1 MVIEYNSNY
10 YIFIKLIFI
19 LIKMTIQDSEI
30 KVNKADSNYL
40 NKQQQSGGLFLG
52 FVFVL
57 MLSSILAL
65 ALWVNQISSANDY
78 NITGYEERISLLE
91 EQLSIVDSVNTDS
104 MTGIASQLQFLDK
117 EIRKLWDLSN
127 KRNKVKIQETETV
140 VIDLKNRFQILQNT
154 ATELEK
160 LANLN
165 GASIQNQSKR
175 VQTIESSNK
184 SLPQLR
190 KDIQSLNTDI
200 LLMEES
206 LQAFNNYR
214 KQNNAVILQLQN
226 EIRLLNSSLIE
237 INKSFKENH
246 NSSVQED
253 TIE

>member
-1 MVIEYNSNY
+1 
-10 YIFIKLIFI
+10 
-19 LIKMTIQDSEI
+19 MTIQDSEI

-78 NITGYEERISLLE
+78 NISGYEERISLLE

-165 GASIQNQSKR
+165 GTSIQNQSKR

-237 INKSFKENH
+237 INKSFKEND

>member
-1 MVIEYNSNY
+1 
-10 YIFIKLIFI
+10 
-19 LIKMTIQDSEI
+19 MTIQDSEI

-40 NKQQQSGGLFLG
+40 IKQQQSGGLFLG

-78 NITGYEERISLLE
+78 NISGYEERISLLE

-127 KRNKVKIQETETV
+127 KRNKVKIQETESIV
-140 VIDLKNRFQILQNT
+140 RDLKNRLEILQNT
-154 ATELEK
+154 AIELEK
-160 LANLN
+160 LASLN
-165 GASIQNQSKR
+165 GTSIQNQSKR
-175 VQTIESSNK
+175 VQAIESSNK

-237 INKSFKENH
+237 INKALEDKK
-246 NSSVQED
+246 NSSVKED
-253 TIE
+253 ILE

>member
-1 MVIEYNSNY
+1 
-10 YIFIKLIFI
+10 
-19 LIKMTIQDSEI
+19 MTIQDSEI

-160 LANLN
+160 LASLN
-165 GASIQNQSKR
+165 GTSIQNQSKR

-237 INKSFKENH
+237 INKSFKEND
-246 NSSVQED
+246 NSLVQQD

>member
-1 MVIEYNSNY
+1 
-10 YIFIKLIFI
+10 
-19 LIKMTIQDSEI
+19 MTIQDSEI

-65 ALWVNQISSANDY
+65 ALWVNQLSSANDY

-104 MTGIASQLQFLDK
+104 MIGIASQLQFLDK

-165 GASIQNQSKR
+165 GTSIQNQSKR

-226 EIRLLNSSLIE
+226 EIRLLNFSLIE
-237 INKSFKENH
+237 INKSFKEND

>member
-1 MVIEYNSNY
+1 
-10 YIFIKLIFI
+10 
-19 LIKMTIQDSEI
+19 MTIQDSEI

-154 ATELEK
+154 AVELEK

-165 GASIQNQSKR
+165 GVSIQNQSKR
-175 VQTIESSNK
+175 VQAIESSNK

-237 INKSFKENH
+237 INKSFKEND
-246 NSSVQED
+246 NSSVQQD

>member
-1 MVIEYNSNY
+1 
-10 YIFIKLIFI
+10 
-19 LIKMTIQDSEI
+19 MTIQDSEI

-154 ATELEK
+154 AIELEK

-165 GASIQNQSKR
+165 GTSIQNQSKR

-226 EIRLLNSSLIE
+226 EIRLLNFSLIE
-237 INKSFKENH
+237 INKSFKEND

>member
-1 MVIEYNSNY
+1 
-10 YIFIKLIFI
+10 
-19 LIKMTIQDSEI
+19 MTIQDSEI

-104 MTGIASQLQFLDK
+104 MSGIASQLQFLDK

-154 ATELEK
+154 AVELEK

-165 GASIQNQSKR
+165 GTSIQNQSKR

-226 EIRLLNSSLIE
+226 EIRLLNFSLIE
-237 INKSFKENH
+237 INKSFKEND

>member
-1 MVIEYNSNY
+1 
-10 YIFIKLIFI
+10 
-19 LIKMTIQDSEI
+19 MTIQDSEI

-65 ALWVNQISSANDY
+65 ALWVNQLSSANDY

-104 MTGIASQLQFLDK
+104 MSGIASQLQFLDK

-154 ATELEK
+154 AVELEK

-226 EIRLLNSSLIE
+226 EIRLLNFSLIE
-237 INKSFKENH
+237 INKSFKEND

>member
-1 MVIEYNSNY
+1 
-10 YIFIKLIFI
+10 
-19 LIKMTIQDSEI
+19 MTIQDSEI

-65 ALWVNQISSANDY
+65 ALWVNQLSSANDY

-154 ATELEK
+154 AVELEK

-165 GASIQNQSKR
+165 GTSIQNQSKR

-237 INKSFKENH
+237 INKSFKEND
-246 NSSVQED
+246 NSSVQQD

>member
-1 MVIEYNSNY
+1 
-10 YIFIKLIFI
+10 
-19 LIKMTIQDSEI
+19 MTIQDSEI

-52 FVFVL
+52 FIFVL

-65 ALWVNQISSANDY
+65 ALWVNQISSTNDY

-165 GASIQNQSKR
+165 GASIENQSKR

-237 INKSFKENH
+237 INKSFIEND

>member
-1 MVIEYNSNY
+1 
-10 YIFIKLIFI
+10 
-19 LIKMTIQDSEI
+19 MTIQDSEI

-91 EQLSIVDSVNTDS
+91 EQLSIVDSVNNDS

-154 ATELEK
+154 AIELEK

-165 GASIQNQSKR
+165 GTSIQNQSKR

-226 EIRLLNSSLIE
+226 EIRLLNLSLIE
-237 INKSFKENH
+237 INKSFKEND

-253 TIE
+253 TTE

>member
-1 MVIEYNSNY
+1 
-10 YIFIKLIFI
+10 
-19 LIKMTIQDSEI
+19 MTIQDSEI

-127 KRNKVKIQETETV
+127 KRNKVKIQETESIV
-140 VIDLKNRFQILQNT
+140 RDLKNRLEILQNT
-154 ATELEK
+154 AIELEK

-165 GASIQNQSKR
+165 GTSIQNQSKR
-175 VQTIESSNK
+175 VQAIESSNK
-184 SLPQLR
+184 SLPQLK

-237 INKSFKENH
+237 INKALEDNK
-246 NSSVQED
+246 NSSVKED
-253 TIE
+253 ILE

>member
-1 MVIEYNSNY
+1 
-10 YIFIKLIFI
+10 
-19 LIKMTIQDSEI
+19 MTIQDSEI

-127 KRNKVKIQETETV
+127 KRNKVKIQETETI

-154 ATELEK
+154 AIELEK

-165 GASIQNQSKR
+165 GTSIQNQSKR

-237 INKSFKENH
+237 INKSFKEND

>member
-1 MVIEYNSNY
+1 
-10 YIFIKLIFI
+10 
-19 LIKMTIQDSEI
+19 MTIQDSEI

-52 FVFVL
+52 FIFVL

-165 GASIQNQSKR
+165 GTSIQNQSKR

-237 INKSFKENH
+237 INKSFKEND

>member
-1 MVIEYNSNY
+1 
-10 YIFIKLIFI
+10 
-19 LIKMTIQDSEI
+19 MTIQDSEI

-154 ATELEK
+154 AIELEK
-160 LANLN
+160 LAKLN
-165 GASIQNQSKR
+165 GTSIQNQSKR

-237 INKSFKENH
+237 INKSFKEND
-246 NSSVQED
+246 NSLVQQD

>member
-1 MVIEYNSNY
+1 
-10 YIFIKLIFI
+10 
-19 LIKMTIQDSEI
+19 MTIQDSEI

-165 GASIQNQSKR
+165 GTSIQNQSKR

-226 EIRLLNSSLIE
+226 EIRLLNFSLIE
-237 INKSFKENH
+237 INKSFKEND

>member
-1 MVIEYNSNY
+1 
-10 YIFIKLIFI
+10 
-19 LIKMTIQDSEI
+19 MTIQDSEI

-78 NITGYEERISLLE
+78 NISGYEERISLLE

-127 KRNKVKIQETETV
+127 KRNKVKIQETETE

-154 ATELEK
+154 AIELEK

-165 GASIQNQSKR
+165 GTSIQNQSKR

-237 INKSFKENH
+237 INKSFKEND
-246 NSSVQED
+246 NSSVQQD

>member
-1 MVIEYNSNY
+1 
-10 YIFIKLIFI
+10 
-19 LIKMTIQDSEI
+19 MTIQDSEI

-154 ATELEK
+154 AVELEK

-190 KDIQSLNTDI
+190 KDIQSLNIDI

-214 KQNNAVILQLQN
+214 KQNNAVILKLQN
-226 EIRLLNSSLIE
+226 EIRLLNFSLIE
-237 INKSFKENH
+237 INKSFKEND

-253 TIE
+253 TLE